1 MDYEVKKLKKE
12 DVVLSDWAFEAQQ
25 RGEQPISLC
34 DFFCRALSGYL
45 VEDITG
51 EKGTYN
57 YLFTDS
63 NRLYL
68 YLKEAEA
75 YFGKLRE
82 RVKDRT
88 FLAQMIKNSIEIPRQ
103 FNHQSDKAM
112 PFLND
117 PAITNER
124 LAELWKDMDERFIRV
139 IPWFWYPWYLSKEN
153 VVTDD
158 VKKQL
163 EKYRAEIEKIVDFD
177 EALLTIVFPLKK
189 TGFQLEQTEMYGL
202 VEIAE
207 RSPDFKNDSAFRAK
221 AEEYLKKYDWL
232 TTFILTPVLPM
243 TMEQLIERV
252 TQAVKENF
260 KENYLM
266 QKEVNEKNS
275 RTAEKIMEIVQSDSA
290 LVADIGY
297 SRELAYVLTAGI
309 EEAYIATSKY
319 LKLMQ
324 LAAERIDVSFTDM
337 KYLLSKEVYKTL
349 HGEMTL
355 PEKELVERRK
365 GFVMMIL
372 SGQQYAIYGDEG
384 HAMSAWIDTAL
395 NQVDT
400 SITELKGQIACKG
413 KATGRVKLATTPT
426 EAHDLKEG
434 EILVCPMTNPDYVPA
449 MKRSA
454 AIVTDEGGLLS
465 HAAIMSREFGK
476 PCVIAT
482 KIATKLFKDGDLIE
496 VDAEKGIV
504 KLIK

>member
-1 MDYEVKKLKKE
+1 MDYEIKKLRKE
-12 DVVLSDWAFEAQQ
+12 DIVLSDWAFEAQQ

-45 VEDITG
+45 VEDIT
-51 EKGTYN
+51 EKKGTYN

-63 NRLYL
+63 NHLYL
-68 YLKEAEA
+68 YPKEAEV
-75 YFGKLRE
+75 YFGKLNE

-88 FLAQMIKNSIEIPRQ
+88 VLTQMIKDSIEIPRQ
-103 FNHQSDKAM
+103 FNHQSDEVI
-112 PFLND
+112 PFLED

-153 VVTDD
+153 IVTDD

-163 EKYRAEIEKIVDFD
+163 EKYRTEIEKIVDFD
-177 EALLTIVFPLKK
+177 EALLTVVFPLKK
-189 TGFQLEQTEMYGL
+189 TGFQLEQTEMYSL
-202 VEIAE
+202 LEVVE
-207 RSPDFKNDSAFRAK
+207 RSSNFKNDPAFKEK
-221 AEEYLKKYDWL
+221 AEEYLRKYNWL

-252 TQAVKENF
+252 TRAMRENF
-260 KENYLM
+260 KENYLI
-266 QKEVNEKNS
+266 QKEVSEKNS
-275 RTAEKIMEIVQSDSA
+275 RTAEKIIQIVQGDA
-290 LVADIGY
+290 LLVADIGY

-324 LAAERIDVSFTDM
+324 LAAERMGISFTDM

-349 HGEMTL
+349 RGEMKL
-355 PEKELVERRK
+355 SEEELVERRK

-384 HAMSAWIDTAL
+384 HELSAWIDTTL
-395 NQVDT
+395 NQVDS

-413 KATGRVKLATTPT
+413 KATGRVKLATTPM
-426 EAHDLKEG
+426 EAHDLKKG
-434 EILVCPMTNPDYVPA
+434 EVLVCPMTNPDYVPA

-476 PCVIAT
+476 PCIIAT